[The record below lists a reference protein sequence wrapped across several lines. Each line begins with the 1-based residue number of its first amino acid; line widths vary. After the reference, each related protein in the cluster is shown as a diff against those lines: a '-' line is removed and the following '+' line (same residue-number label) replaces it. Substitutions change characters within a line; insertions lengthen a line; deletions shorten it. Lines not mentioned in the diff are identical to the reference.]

1 MCTKKGKNLTQG
13 TKRKVK
19 FEVLRKKEK
28 WMEKQTLVCLNICRF
43 CLCLSFDSG
52 KATMYTTLSR
62 FYLLQT
68 FKGSYLITRLLQKN
82 QTNIKSIFPPW
93 LLLLLNNLKEQSKQ
107 TTNASPKMYFE
118 IQSTFWIFHLLS
130 CCKDAILS
138 KYFRREISFEA

>member
-1 MCTKKGKNLTQG
+1 LCTKKRKNLTQG

-52 KATMYTTLSR
+52 KATMYTTLSW

-107 TTNASPKMYFE
+107 TTNASPKMYFG
-118 IQSTFWIFHLLS
+118 IQSTFWIFHLFVL
-130 CCKDAILS
+130 L
-138 KYFRREISFEA
+138 